1 MEHRSIMTTVVIGLA
16 TALAAVLAWAERE
29 RLAELLEIA
38 ARQLRGTLPGQEEPQ
53 KANE

>member
-1 MEHRSIMTTVVIGLA
+1 MTTVVIGLA